1 MDCDARESTI
11 HDLPETG
18 SRPVLVMALF
28 AVTALSYAVASGLY
42 VLFLARGAE
51 STAAWAARTLGG
63 AVVSHV
69 AFLVGNFVRYGHVPT
84 ADIHQALAAMSLVL
98 VLVFL
103 ATVRTRVRLRVLGA
117 FITPVTLLLFLGA
130 AFRRGVGPVPEG
142 VRSAMLPIHVSVNV
156 LGLVAFAFAF
166 AAALAY
172 LLQERQLRQKKLG
185 GMFQRLPALDVL
197 DSIGLKAVLIGFPL
211 LTIGVVTGTVWA
223 VRLHPSAFPLSPAQ
237 GFGLL
242 AWLLFAAVLLLRVAA
257 GWRGRKAAIG
267 TMLGFL
273 CTMAV
278 LVGYVLR
285 GNGGI
290 G

>member
-1 MDCDARESTI
+1 M
-11 HDLPETG
+11 
-18 SRPVLVMALF
+18 VMALF
-28 AVTALSYAVASGLY
+28 AVTALLYAVASGLY
-42 VLFLARGAE
+42 AHFLARGAE
-51 STAAWAARTLGG
+51 PTAKAAARTLGA
-63 AVVSHV
+63 AVVSHI
-69 AFLVGNFVRYGHVPT
+69 AFLAGNFARFGHVPT
-84 ADIHQALAAMSLVL
+84 ADIHQALAVMSLVV

-103 ATVRTRVRLRVLGA
+103 ITVRKRARLRVLGA

-142 VRSAMLPIHVSVNV
+142 VRSALLPLHVLVNV
-156 LGLVAFAFAF
+156 LGLAAFAFAF

-172 LLQERQLRQKKLG
+172 LIQERQLRQKKLG
-185 GMFQRLPALDVL
+185 GLFERLPPLDVL
-197 DSIGLKAVLIGFPL
+197 DSIGLKAVLVGFPL
-211 LTIGVVTGTVWA
+211 LTAGVVTGTIWA
-223 VRLHPSAFPLSPAQ
+223 VRLNPSSFALSAAQ

-242 AWLLFAAVLLLRVAA
+242 AWLLFAGVLLLRVAA

-285 GNGGI
+285 GNGGV

>member
-1 MDCDARESTI
+1 M
-11 HDLPETG
+11 
-18 SRPVLVMALF
+18 LVMALF
-28 AVTALSYAVASGLY
+28 ALTALLYAVASGLY
-42 VLFLARGAE
+42 VLFLARGVE
-51 STAAWAARTLGG
+51 PVGVWSARTLGG

-69 AFLVGNFVRYGHVPT
+69 AFLASNFAAHGHAPT
-84 ADIHQALAAMSLVL
+84 ADIHQALASMSLVL

-103 ATVRTRVRLRVLGA
+103 VTVRTRPRLRVLGA

-142 VRSAMLPIHVSVNV
+142 VRSAMLPVHVSVNV

-172 LLQERQLRQKKLG
+172 LIQERQLRKKQLG

-197 DSIGLKAVLIGFPL
+197 DSLGLKAVLVGFPL
-211 LTIGVVTGTVWA
+211 LTIGVVTGTIWA

-237 GFGLL
+237 GFALL

-267 TMLGFL
+267 TVLGFL

-285 GNGGI
+285 GDGGM